1 MMTWRPLLQ
10 EVSEWAR
17 RFGGR
22 PTPPRKGKKKET
34 GSDEFR
40 GAGGAAAG
48 GAMRSTHLEC
58 KAEAGIMGP
67 PQSGRAAGSAPPL
80 SVHHWLP
87 VANLRWDGDM
97 DKHQRESNVAG
108 SFWDLV
114 NLSIC
119 EEVLGG
125 QPAVQEW
132 SSFNLLMFY
141 FLLVIPLLM

>member
-1 MMTWRPLLQ
+1 
-10 EVSEWAR
+10 
-17 RFGGR
+17 
-22 PTPPRKGKKKET
+22 
-34 GSDEFR
+34 
-40 GAGGAAAG
+40 
-48 GAMRSTHLEC
+48 
-58 KAEAGIMGP
+58 
-67 PQSGRAAGSAPPL
+67 
-80 SVHHWLP
+80 LP